1 MNFIKSFNNN
11 VALVKD
17 KNNTEWVVIGNGIGF
32 GKKTGDVVDE
42 SKIERRFI
50 ATENDNSQMETLSD
64 ISPKTIDITTKVVKL
79 VEPLLQ
85 VKFNS
90 YQYVVLA
97 DHLEFALQ
105 RADEELDLADGTTSW
120 SIKKL
125 FPKEYDAAKQAVELV
140 EKLTQKQLSDSEIVF
155 ITYHFLN
162 LRSDGTGL
170 HDTVKITKLIGQI
183 VEIVQYQYGITL
195 DNDSFN
201 FNRFITHLRSFMI
214 QHLKQ
219 TENHNDELDPAIL
232 KLMIAKYPKAYAT
245 VERIGDFLQQKTGWE
260 LQPDDKVY
268 LTLHIWRVTHRQ
280 INNK

>member
-64 ISPKTIDITTKVVKL
+64 ISPKTIDVTTKVVKL

-105 RADEELDLADGTTSW
+105 RADEGLDLADGTTSW

-125 FPKEYDAAKQAVELV
+125 FPKEYDAARQAVELV

-195 DNDSFN
+195 DSDSFN

-219 TENHNDELDPAIL
+219 SENHNDELDPAIL

-245 VERIGDFLQQKTGWE
+245 VERIGNFLQQKTGWE